1 MPEDS
6 PQGSPT
12 SALQHLL
19 LLCVSAWHFFPF
31 NPTQYSAGG
40 LGGGTGRS
48 RKGLPRGLA
57 EQTSCCAVLWLLS
70 GAQAASS
77 SNGKCGYI
85 TPVPPVSSGCLPQ
98 PRGSPPFCCGCLIH
112 PSNLFGQAIRELKFP
127 LVLGMVPT
135 LTMEHSHILYCDNL
149 GD

>member
-1 MPEDS
+1 MLELRCLLPQPGSGLDWLGRGVPEDS

-77 SNGKCGYI
+77 SNGEVWIHHTCTSGQFRMPPSASGYP
-85 TPVPPVSSGCLPQ
+85 TFLLRMPHPP
-98 PRGSPPFCCGCLIH
+98 R
-112 PSNLFGQAIRELKFP
+112 
-127 LVLGMVPT
+127 
-135 LTMEHSHILYCDNL
+135 
-149 GD
+149 